1 VLFKLL
7 LMPRSKS
14 GVRMMLISVHIPR
27 RMLEGLDE
35 LAKSGLFPSR
45 SEAIRVAVRD
55 LLIKERE
62 KRVRREVGTVVS
74 ERA

>member
-1 VLFKLL
+1 
-7 LMPRSKS
+7 MPRSKS

-27 RMLEGLDE
+27 RMLEELDE

-55 LLIKERE
+55 LLTKERE
-62 KRVRREVGTVVS
+62 KRARREARTVMGG
-74 ERA
+74 RA

>member
-1 VLFKLL
+1 
-7 LMPRSKS
+7 
-14 GVRMMLISVHIPR
+14 MMLISVHIPR

-62 KRVRREVGTVVS
+62 KRARREVGTVVS